1 MGLGK
6 RRRGCPGQHISFLRG
21 SFPNSLEE
29 TKHIPRELQR
39 EDYRE
44 RGMQNPAVDT
54 QMRHYIEIILLGW
67 NKSLNGTSREA
78 KPDFSLS
85 EKGEG

>member
-1 MGLGK
+1 MSGSTYKFSQGIISQLFGRDKTHSK
-6 RRRGCPGQHISFLRG
+6 RAT
-21 SFPNSLEE
+21 E
-29 TKHIPRELQR
+29 
-39 EDYRE
+39 RE

-78 KPDFSLS
+78 EPDFSLS

>member
-1 MGLGK
+1 MSGSTYKFSQGIISQLFGRDKTHSK
-6 RRRGCPGQHISFLRG
+6 RAT
-21 SFPNSLEE
+21 E
-29 TKHIPRELQR
+29 R

-78 KPDFSLS
+78 EPDFSLS